1 MVSSIWRSW
10 SCTKLVG
17 SRLLTTRAEAAPAE
31 TTSETTPGITLPK
44 VKWTAAADAALA
56 VALLR
61 VLDEEFV
68 RSTKYKDL
76 INETMIEQGFE
87 FTWEATR

>member
-1 MVSSIWRSW
+1 MI
-10 SCTKLVG
+10 TPI
-17 SRLLTTRAEAAPAE
+17 TTAPAVPASAPAE
-31 TTSETTPGITLPK
+31 TTTGTTRPK

-61 VLDEEFV
+61 VLDEELV
-68 RSTKYKDL
+68 RPIKHQDIS
-76 INETMIEQGFE
+76 NETMIEQGFE